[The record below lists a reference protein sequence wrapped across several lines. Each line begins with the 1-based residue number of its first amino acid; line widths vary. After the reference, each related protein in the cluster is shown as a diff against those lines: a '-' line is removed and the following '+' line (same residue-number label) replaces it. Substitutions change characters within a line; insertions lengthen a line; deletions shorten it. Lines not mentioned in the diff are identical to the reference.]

1 MSLLRLWPIFSR
13 APDLNDRGIIVT
25 MHLVSR
31 SQVDALRAQL
41 DEQQGFRVATIDV
54 SFDAFDFART
64 GASLVD
70 RAVAY
75 STPSGDRIAGIGTAW
90 RATASGEGR
99 FGSLHTSLAGL
110 AHNDLKAFVGFSFFP
125 EGPSTETWSGYE
137 AAEVFVPR
145 ITIEG
150 VDGGTCLTVAVPEGD
165 DADPTLELLASMQQP
180 KWIAVDDTGDHSIES
195 HPHVTEWAS
204 TVATAVD
211 AIRSGT
217 LEKVVLARS
226 VIVNSTEP
234 VEILRV
240 FRALAARY
248 PQCYNFAWKSGD
260 AVFMG
265 ASPELL
271 VDVRGR
277 TLLSNP
283 LAGSARRGEG
293 DEDDAKIGDAL
304 KASSKDREEHR
315 LVVDDLAERLSP
327 LTTELTVPREP
338 SLKKMATVQHLSTE
352 IDGILTENVGITD
365 VLSAVHPTPAVG
377 GVKRDDALRF
387 IADAEQ
393 IDRGW
398 YTGGIGWMNGL
409 GEGAIC
415 IGLRCGLIRD
425 GSTQLFAGAGIVAGS
440 QPDAEL
446 RETRLKLRPL
456 LDFLMTS

>member
-1 MSLLRLWPIFSR
+1 
-13 APDLNDRGIIVT
+13 
-25 MHLVSR
+25 MHLVS
-31 SQVDALRAQL
+31 SSDVAALRHQL
-41 DEQQGFRVATIDV
+41 DTQHGFRIATLDV
-54 SFDAFDFART
+54 SFDPFDFART

-99 FGSLHTSLAGL
+99 FDSLRRSLAVL
-110 AHNDLKAFVGFSFFP
+110 DHDDLKAFVGFSFLAD
-125 EGPSTETWSGYE
+125 GPTTRTWDGYE
-137 AAEVFVPR
+137 AAEVFIPR
-145 ITIEG
+145 IAIEG
-150 VDGGTCLTVAVPEGD
+150 VDGHTRLTVTVPDGD
-165 DADPTLELLASMQQP
+165 DAEATLELLASMRHP
-180 KWIAVDDTGDHSIES
+180 EWIAVDDTGDHSIES
-195 HPHVTEWAS
+195 QPHVTEWTS

-211 AIRSGT
+211 AIRTGT

-234 VEILRV
+234 VEILHV
-240 FRALAARY
+240 FRALVARY

-271 VDVRGR
+271 ADVRGCR
-277 TLLSNP
+277 LVSNP

-293 DEDDAKIGDAL
+293 EEDDARLSDAL
-304 KASSKDREEHR
+304 MASPKDREEHR
-315 LVVDDLAERLSP
+315 LVVDDIAERLSP
-327 LTTELTVPREP
+327 LTAALTVPAAP
-338 SLKKMATVQHLSTE
+338 VLKKMSSVQHLSTE
-352 IDGILTENVGITD
+352 IAGSLTDGVGIMD
-365 VLSAVHPTPAVG
+365 VIAALHPTPAVG
-377 GVKRDDALRF
+377 GVKREDAMRF
-387 IADAEQ
+387 ISAVEQ

-398 YTGGIGWMNGL
+398 YTGGVGWMNGH

-425 GSTQLFAGAGIVAGS
+425 GRTQLFAGAGIVADS

-446 RETRLKLRPL
+446 GETRLKLRPL
-456 LDFLMTS
+456 LDLLATS

>member
-1 MSLLRLWPIFSR
+1 
-13 APDLNDRGIIVT
+13 

-31 SQVDALRAQL
+31 SQVDALHAQL
-41 DEQQGFRVATIDV
+41 DRQQGLRVGTLDV
-54 SFDAFDFART
+54 SFDPFDFART

-75 STPSGDRIAGIGTAW
+75 STPNGDRIVGIGTAW

-99 FGSLHTSLAGL
+99 FDALDTSLATL
-110 AHNDLKAFVGFSFFP
+110 DRPDLKAFVGFSFFSD
-125 EGPSTETWSGYE
+125 GPTTETWSGYE

-145 ITIEG
+145 IALEG
-150 VDGGTCLTVAVPEGD
+150 VKGGTRLTVAVPQGE
-165 DADPTLELLASMQQP
+165 DASPTLELLASMCQP

-211 AIRSGT
+211 AIRAGT

-226 VIVNSTEP
+226 VIVSSTEP

-240 FRALAARY
+240 FRALVARY

-271 VDVRGR
+271 ADVRGCD
-277 TLLSNP
+277 LLSNP

-293 DEDDAKIGDAL
+293 DAEDRRIGEAL
-304 KASSKDREEHR
+304 IASSKDREEHR
-315 LVVDDLAERLSP
+315 LVVADLAERLAP
-327 LTTELTVPREP
+327 LTTVLTVPQTP

-352 IDGILTENVGITD
+352 IDGTLAEGVGILD
-365 VLSAVHPTPAVG
+365 VVAALHPTPAVG
-377 GVKRDDALRF
+377 GVKRDEALAF
-387 IADAEQ
+387 IAGAEK

-398 YTGGIGWMNGL
+398 YTGGIGWMNGR

-425 GSTQLFAGAGIVAGS
+425 GHTRLFAGAGIVAGS

-456 LDFLMTS
+456 LDFLTTS